1 MQPSKRL
8 CDTRRY
14 DASDRR
20 LVRHRGRRHPSHRH
34 PVRRLRDH
42 RLPPRP
48 GFCRNP
54 HCSGENQEEHRLPRR
69 GTVWSYTNA
78 CYPPP
83 PPFATAEPYTPV
95 TLAAV
100 ELAEAGLIVLGQV
113 SGLTVDDLRIGM
125 EVELTH
131 GALAD
136 GPLVWM
142 WGPRDERRG
151 ARRGH
156 APMGQTRQTVHRV
169 RRGRRAGG
177 AGRCR
182 NRLERRAVP
191 RRGGHDQERLS
202 GLRGRFHLRAGA
214 GLVGDADRL
223 LLRRLRVGSP
233 GRRPGQDQDP
243 GRAVRRRARRGRRR
257 HAQGV
262 LQTRRRRPARRSGL
276 AAVPAAG
283 SHQSRLLRALRPQ
296 AA

>member
-1 MQPSKRL
+1 MTL
-8 CDTRRY
+8 AIDGWFAIEDDDTHLIGTRCA
-14 DASDRR
+14 DCGTIAF
-20 LVRHRGRRHPSHRH
+20 
-34 PVRRLRDH
+34 
-42 RLPPRP
+42 PPRP

-142 WGPRDERRG
+142 WGA
-151 ARRGH
+151 AR
-156 APMGQTRQTVHRV
+156 
-169 RRGRRAGG
+169 
-177 AGRCR
+177 
-182 NRLERRAVP
+182 
-191 RRGGHDQERLS
+191 
-202 GLRGRFHLRAGA
+202 
-214 GLVGDADRL
+214 
-223 LLRRLRVGSP
+223 
-233 GRRPGQDQDP
+233 
-243 GRAVRRRARRGRRR
+243 
-257 HAQGV
+257 
-262 LQTRRRRPARRSGL
+262 
-276 AAVPAAG
+276 
-283 SHQSRLLRALRPQ
+283 
-296 AA
+296 